1 MLRAAL
7 CLSTLLLLAAAAGH
21 AGLRSS
27 SVLQGAGEWAH
38 RAEERLAAWRHH
50 AFATA
55 DADAARRPL
64 RGQRHGS
71 GGEEAVLQ
79 VTLQLPNQQTLDIA
93 EDATL
98 EELMQKLLAGQVGA
112 AYGAWLP
119 QHSVCGVCR
128 SIQISACT
136 VLCMEPPLATHRCH
150 HVI

>member
-27 SVLQGAGEWAH
+27 TVLQGAGEWAQ
-38 RAEERLAAWRHH
+38 RAEERLASWRHH

-55 DADAARRPL
+55 DGAAARRPL
-64 RGQRHGS
+64 RRQQYGGGGQ
-71 GGEEAVLQ
+71 EAVLQ
-79 VTLQLPNQQTLDIA
+79 VTLQLPNQRTLDIA

-112 AYGAWLP
+112 AHGAQLP
-119 QHSVCGVCR
+119 PHVVCGVCR
-128 SIQISACT
+128 SI
-136 VLCMEPPLATHRCH
+136 
-150 HVI
+150 